1 VLVRLCRDYELEP
14 MFLPGLPGLGRC
26 TFILDNLLQSFMPD
40 IAKHLVRCSPRHKSA
55 LFWRSVANTSHNTN
69 RRTRG

>member
-1 VLVRLCRDYELEP
+1 MLVRLCRDYELEP

-55 LFWRSVANTSHNTN
+55 VANTSHTMN

>member
-1 VLVRLCRDYELEP
+1 

-40 IAKHLVRCSPRHKSA
+40 IAKHLVRSKPTDGTDHYLSFFICISRDT
-55 LFWRSVANTSHNTN
+55 LL
-69 RRTRG
+69 